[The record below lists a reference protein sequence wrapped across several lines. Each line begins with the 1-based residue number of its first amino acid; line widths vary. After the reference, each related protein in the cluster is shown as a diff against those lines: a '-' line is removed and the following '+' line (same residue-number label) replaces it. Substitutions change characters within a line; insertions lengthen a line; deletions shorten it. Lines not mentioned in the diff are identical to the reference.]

1 MRKKRAEGAHEA
13 EETRSRGAGEQR
25 ETLSLTH
32 HAPLT
37 THHSLP
43 RLRGANSER
52 GSNAPCDGAAARFP
66 TPIWLIGG
74 TQESAQLAEAIARA
88 NLPCIISVTTES
100 ARALYPD
107 AACLQVRVGRFTC
120 LGIEAFVQQQ
130 QVVGVLDASHPY
142 AVEISQSAIAVC
154 QKLRIPYLRYERP
167 VLEQGSK
174 GTGELARIDSFE
186 SLLLGNY
193 LQGQRVLLTVG
204 YRPLHLF
211 QSWQDKA
218 TLFARILPSA
228 IALEAA
234 FKAGFTN
241 DRLICL
247 RPPISAELEVALW
260 RQWNISI
267 VVTKAS
273 GVPGGEDVK
282 QTVAAE
288 LGVRSIVI
296 ARPTVEYPQQTS
308 DLSVALN
315 FCCRLFD

>member
-1 MRKKRAEGAHEA
+1 MMERRQKGDKEDKGDK
-13 EETRSRGAGEQR
+13 GEIHSQIR
-25 ETLSLTH
+25 NLKSKISLTPQRQIFQVEEPQERTGSSSLLT
-32 HAPLT
+32 PL
-37 THHSLP
+37 
-43 RLRGANSER
+43 
-52 GSNAPCDGAAARFP
+52 
-66 TPIWLIGG
+66 WLIGG

-120 LGIEAFVQQQ
+120 LEIEAFVQQQ
-130 QVVGVLDASHPY
+130 GIIGVLDASHPY

-154 QKLRIPYLRYERP
+154 QKLGIPYLRYERP
-167 VLEQGSK
+167 VFKGV
-174 GTGELARIDSFE
+174 GTGWELGAEERIDGFE
-186 SLLLGNY
+186 SLLSGDY

-228 IALEAA
+228 IALESAL
-234 FKAGFTN
+234 KAGFAN

-247 RPPISAELEVALW
+247 RPPISAALEAALW
-260 RQWNISI
+260 RQWNISV

-273 GVPGGEDVK
+273 GAPGGEDVK
-282 QTVAAE
+282 RTVAAE
-288 LGVRSIVI
+288 LGIDLITI
-296 ARPTVEYPQQTS
+296 ARPNIEYPQQTS
-308 DLSVALN
+308 DLSVALD
-315 FCCRLFD
+315 FCRMLFG

>member
-1 MRKKRAEGAHEA
+1 MFQV
-13 EETRSRGAGEQR
+13 EEPQERTGSS
-25 ETLSLTH
+25 SLLT
-32 HAPLT
+32 PL
-37 THHSLP
+37 
-43 RLRGANSER
+43 
-52 GSNAPCDGAAARFP
+52 
-66 TPIWLIGG
+66 WLIGG

-120 LGIEAFVQQQ
+120 LEIEAFVQQQ
-130 QVVGVLDASHPY
+130 GILGVLDASHPY

-154 QKLRIPYLRYERP
+154 QKLGIPYLRYERP
-167 VLEQGSK
+167 VFKGA
-174 GTGELARIDSFE
+174 GTGWELGAEERIDGFE
-186 SLLLGNY
+186 SLLSGDY

-228 IALEAA
+228 IALESAL
-234 FKAGFTN
+234 KAGFAN

-247 RPPISAELEVALW
+247 RPPISAALEAALW
-260 RQWNISI
+260 RQWNISV

-273 GVPGGEDVK
+273 GAPGGEDVK
-282 QTVAAE
+282 RTVAAE
-288 LGVRSIVI
+288 LGIDLI
-296 ARPTVEYPQQTS
+296 AINRPNIEYPQQTS
-308 DLSVALN
+308 DLSVALD
-315 FCCRLFD
+315 FCRMLFG